1 MLEKRKEYIDQLLDS
16 LNGLKE
22 KVLSAKRNDAL
33 PFSFFRESFDALQE
47 ASRTLHQLEFMQID
61 EMRGQMERLVNFLSG
76 TESRT
81 STETEPAAL
90 EKPIPVVSKEP
101 TSAVKPVM
109 TAKPV
114 AVAKLSGIGESV
126 ATTKPAAPVE
136 PPAPAKSS
144 TPSRS
149 AIPPFPQREGTMPRN
164 QYARDVL
171 LPEYRKP
178 KSPQTREEF
187 SAPPSLNDMISAP
200 PTFVDLKRGISLND
214 RFLFQRELFGNDPQK
229 MNEAMHTLGTFTTY
243 EEAEEY
249 AKEAYTWD
257 FDDPTVGEFLQ
268 VVRKGFE

>member
-1 MLEKRKEYIDQLLDS
+1 MLEKRKEYIDQLLDN
-16 LNGLKE
+16 LNRLKE
-22 KVLSAKRNDAL
+22 KVLSAKQNDAL

-61 EMRGQMERLVNFLSG
+61 EMRGQMERLVNFLSETG
-76 TESRT
+76 SRA
-81 STETEPAAL
+81 SAETEPVAP
-90 EKPIPVVSKEP
+90 EKPTPVIPKESTPAAKPAVTVESPRIEDPVVTKP
-101 TSAVKPVM
+101 TAPSRLAVSP
-109 TAKPV
+109 
-114 AVAKLSGIGESV
+114 LSGV
-126 ATTKPAAPVE
+126 PKP
-136 PPAPAKSS
+136 
-144 TPSRS
+144 
-149 AIPPFPQREGTMPRN
+149 EGAMPRN
-164 QYARDVL
+164 QYAQDVV

-178 KSPQTREEF
+178 KSPPTREEF

-214 RFLFQRELFGNDPQK
+214 RFLFQRELFGNDPKK

-249 AKEAYTWD
+249 ARATYPWD